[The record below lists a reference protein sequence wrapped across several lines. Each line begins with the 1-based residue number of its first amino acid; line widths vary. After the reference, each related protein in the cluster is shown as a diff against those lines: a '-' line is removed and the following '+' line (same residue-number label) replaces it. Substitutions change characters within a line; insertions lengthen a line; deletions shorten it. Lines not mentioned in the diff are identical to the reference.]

1 MDADVPCDLLLVLG
15 AVFTVS
21 AFIEAG
27 ATMAFHVMVIHQ
39 LVVATKV
46 TEHAFEW
53 RFSTYRGFVS
63 LQIVA
68 H

>member
-1 MDADVPCDLLLVLG
+1 MDPDVPCDLLLVLG

-39 LVVATKV
+39 LMVTTKV

-53 RFSTYRGFVS
+53 RFSTYGGFVS

-68 H
+68 Y